1 MHVRHKK
8 GYLFATAVLALAST
22 TAACGSSSKSAGG
35 STTTSPKLTGSPI
48 TIGVI
53 YTKDEAAGLESS
65 RVEDSLRA
73 ATAALEARGGLDG
86 HPIKIRT
93 CTAGGNDPNGGAKC
107 ANEMVNDPA
116 LVAMV
121 GSSTSNGDA
130 VNPILEKAGVANI
143 AATPLSASDYSSPIN
158 FPVFGGA
165 AIGPGVATLLTD
177 VFHLKKISLAYPD
190 LAATAALPVLFNQ
203 ALKPRNL
210 EVGTQVKLPLDKQD
224 LSAEAAQLAKGAD
237 GIAVTASSDQ
247 FARLVKAGR
256 STGTWPAS
264 LKVATFTATLTDDVI
279 KTLGSDAE
287 GLYAPALM
295 SLIDVKTPGV
305 TRYLAE
311 LKKYGAHDVV
321 SLAED
326 DVVKS
331 AWLGVQVLAAATK
344 GMTTIDRASVL
355 TAMGTL
361 QFDSEGMTPP
371 LDFSKTNKTI
381 FGGALPRLFN
391 TSVMYGVIK
400 DGKVH
405 ALTGKFV
412 DPFEAPSS

>member
-1 MHVRHKK
+1 LLAIALAV
-8 GYLFATAVLALAST
+8 ASTAV
-22 TAACGSSSKSAGG
+22 ACGSSSKSA
-35 STTTSPKLTGSPI
+35 STTTTTTTTKLTGSPV

-53 YTKDEAAGLESS
+53 YTKDEAAGLEAS
-65 RVEDSLRA
+65 RVEDSIKA
-73 ATAALEARGGLDG
+73 AVAALEARGGLDG

-93 CTAGGNDPNGGAKC
+93 CTTGGNDPNGGARC
-107 ANEMVNDPA
+107 ANELVGDPA
-116 LVAMV
+116 LVAVV

-143 AATPLSASDYSSPIN
+143 AATPLSSSDYSSPIN

-190 LAATAALPVLFNQ
+190 LAATAALPVLFNS
-203 ALKPRNL
+203 ALKPRGL

-237 GIAVTASSDQ
+237 GIAVTASSEQ
-247 FARLVKAGR
+247 FARLMKSGR
-256 STGTWPAS
+256 SSGAWPKS
-264 LKVATFTATLTDDVI
+264 LKVGTFTATLTDEVI
-279 KTLGSDAE
+279 KSLGSDAE
-287 GLYAPALM
+287 GIYAPALM
-295 SLIDVKTPGV
+295 AIVDSKSPGV

-311 LKKYGAHDVV
+311 LKKYGAHNVV

-326 DVVKS
+326 DIVKS

-344 GMTTIDRASVL
+344 GMATIDRTSVL
-355 TAMGTL
+355 AAMNKL

-371 LDFSKTNKTI
+371 LDFSKINKTV

-391 TSVMYGVIK
+391 TTVMYGVIK

-412 DPFEAPSS
+412 DPFEKPSK